1 MSPVL
6 ALKLV
11 RQNCT
16 PPEEVLGLVTV
27 RKIVNVCL
35 GIELAEGVSSL
46 KRLSLLSKVL

>member
-1 MSPVL
+1 VL

-16 PPEEVLGLVTV
+16 PPEEVLGLLVTF